1 METKKRISRENVC
14 FWIIL
19 VLGAGLRLFYLGVVP
34 GGMHQDESLVA
45 WNAYGI
51 LHEGMD
57 TVGNRFPV
65 YMADWGDGHSAL
77 YTWLILPFLALHGG
91 SLSPVVSRLPQAL
104 TGIFTIAAVYVV
116 GREIWNRRTG
126 LWISLMLAICPWH
139 IMMCRWGLDANI
151 APGFLIFGLC
161 FFLLAVNASDKRKKH
176 RYLLLSAFFYGLSL
190 YGYAVIWPMVPVM
203 LLLQTGYALWKKK
216 LTVDGWS
223 VLAGLLLFIMA
234 LPLLLFVMVN
244 QGILQEIRL
253 PFMTIPKMPGYRGGE
268 VATGFAEMYAHL
280 RTALS
285 LLWHQNTGAPYDI
298 LLPWGLFYDIGRI
311 FIVAGVLLLLFR
323 VIRSLIRRRYSG
335 ETFLLI
341 QLVGGGLV
349 CLLVAAV
356 LHQINALYIP
366 LVICEGFAVSMLTE
380 QLEKWLEKR
389 LEKQLGEKPGQ
400 GLKKAPGIIL
410 LVVYGLCL
418 IGFQRDYYTE
428 YRTTVGAWFGQGI
441 EECVEYALE
450 VCENTDIKEITVE
463 KGAQWPRLLLYTQ
476 TLPSQ
481 YLGTVEYDVAPAP
494 ASFCTEDGILI
505 RTRIDYTDLSDR
517 SVYIIYS
524 YDVDTFSR
532 NYELT
537 GFYDWYVA
545 VPKAVQ

>member
-1 METKKRISRENVC
+1 METKKRISRETVC

-34 GGMHQDESLVA
+34 GGMHQDESLAA

-57 TVGNRFPV
+57 TAGNRFPV
-65 YMADWGDGHSAL
+65 YMAGWGDGHSAL

-91 SLSPVVSRLPQAL
+91 SFSPVVSRFPQAV

-323 VIRSLIRRRYSG
+323 VIRSLIRRQYSG

-380 QLEKWLEKR
+380 QLEKR

-537 GFYDWYVA
+537 EFYDWYVA